1 MKRIFLGITYILLL
15 VMMFVYLL
23 IPCWNGITDAANG
36 TKGTFNVLV
45 RTSNTG
51 LPVIGMVFIFP
62 AFIFSIIALC
72 NDKPMTNFLRDV
84 FGLFAG
90 VFCLVSAIVF
100 VVKEPSNEIF
110 ALFVPIILM
119 VCAALSTV
127 LGSIGVVTGI
137 RNDDIKRTANN
148 NTKEDAE

>member
-23 IPCWNGITDAANG
+23 IPCWHGVVNAEG
-36 TKGTFNVLV
+36 TEGSYNVLV
-45 RTSNTG
+45 KTSNTG

-90 VFCLVSAIVF
+90 VFSLASAVVF
-100 VVKEPSNEIF
+100 TAQYFDDIN

-119 VCAALSTV
+119 VCAALASV
-127 LGSIGVVTGI
+127 LGAVGVVQGI
-137 RNDDIKRTANN
+137 QSDNLRKETNN
-148 NTKEDAE
+148 EQNQQEE

>member
-23 IPCWNGITDAANG
+23 IPCWHGVVNAAEG
-36 TKGTFNVLV
+36 TKGSYNVLV
-45 RTSNTG
+45 KTSNTG

-90 VFCLVSAIVF
+90 VFTAQYFDDI
-100 VVKEPSNEIF
+100 N

-119 VCAALSTV
+119 ACAALASV
-127 LGSIGVVTGI
+127 LGAVGVVQGI
-137 RNDDIKRTANN
+137 QSDNLRKETNN
-148 NTKEDAE
+148 EQNQVEE